1 MCIRDRP
8 YVPGQDLMRDK
19 YIRQNPGSGIAF
31 NPKLMIMNAI
41 KGDVMDNPAGAGST
55 LQDAYR
61 RSEPGV
67 VNPGIPDTVRPSDS
81 DDSYMELMR
90 SGFV

>member
-1 MCIRDRP
+1 MDRP
-8 YVPGQDLMRDK
+8 V
-19 YIRQNPGSGIAF
+19 
-31 NPKLMIMNAI
+31 
-41 KGDVMDNPAGAGST
+41 GAGST
-55 LQDAYR
+55 LQDAYM

-81 DDSYMELMR
+81 DDAYMELMR